1 MSEGLRPGLLTV
13 GSLGGL
19 AAGLTA
25 GLLAWHTRHPL
36 LLAGASA
43 LEPIGTLWVN
53 ALRMIVLPLIVSHLF
68 VAVASLSTGR
78 GAGRLGGLTV
88 GWFLILHAAA
98 FGFALA
104 LSPIVV
110 SWFQVDAAS
119 RVLFQAP
126 ATAAAGAD
134 AATPGGFGAFFTGV
148 IPTNPFAS
156 AVRDDVLG
164 VIVFTAVLALATRQ
178 IPDEQRQLVIG
189 LFRALAAA
197 TKVVVRWIL
206 LALPIGVFAIAYA
219 LTASTGFDTAGAVG
233 YYVLMVSVLM
243 VLFTLVLYPITAVAG
258 RISMRRFARGVAPSQ
273 AVALGTRSSL
283 ASLPALMEGAE
294 QRLQMPAHVSAFVLP
309 LAVSTFKVN
318 RGVSSTLKLLLLGH
332 FYGLTIEPGFILVFV
347 LTITLLSFSSPGI
360 PGGGTMTSA
369 PVYLAAGIPLEGLVL
384 IEAVEAVPDMFK
396 TLVNVTADMTVA
408 VVVARFVGASV
419 AVEPAA
425 VRMRGAAAS

>member
-1 MSEGLRPGLLTV
+1 MSDRLRPGLLTF

-25 GLLAWHTRHPL
+25 GVLAWHTRHPL

-43 LEPIGTLWVN
+43 LEPVGTLWVN

-78 GAGRLGGLTV
+78 GAGRLGGLTL

-119 RVLFQAP
+119 QVLFEAP
-126 ATAAAGAD
+126 AAAGAG
-134 AATPGGFGAFFTGV
+134 AAAPGGFGAFFTGV

-156 AVRDDVLG
+156 AARDDVLG

-189 LFRALAAA
+189 LFRALASA

-219 LTASTGFDTAGAVG
+219 LTANTGFDTAGAVG
-233 YYVLMVSVLM
+233 YYVLMVSVMM
-243 VLFTLVLYPITAVAG
+243 VLFTLLLYPITAVAG
-258 RISMRRFARGVAPSQ
+258 RIPMRRFAWGVAPSQ

-283 ASLPALMEGAE
+283 ASLPALMQGAE
-294 QRLQMPAHVSAFVLP
+294 QRLQLPAHVSAFALP

-408 VVVARFVGASV
+408 AVVARFVGAAV

-425 VRMRGAAAS
+425 IPMRRAAAP

>member
-1 MSEGLRPGLLTV
+1 VSDRLRPGLLTV

-25 GLLAWHTRHPL
+25 GLLAHHTRNPL
-36 LLAGASA
+36 LLGGASA

-53 ALRMIVLPLIVSHLF
+53 ALRMMVLPLIVSHLF

-78 GAGRLGGLTV
+78 GAGRLGGLTL

-98 FGFALA
+98 FAFALA
-104 LSPIVV
+104 VSPVFI
-110 SWFQVDAAS
+110 SWFRVDAAS
-119 RVLFQAP
+119 RALFEAP
-126 ATAAAGAD
+126 AAAAGASP
-134 AATPGGFGAFFTGV
+134 AAPGGFGDFFTGV
-148 IPTNPFAS
+148 IPTNAFAS
-156 AVRDDVLG
+156 AARDDVLG

-178 IPDEQRQLVIG
+178 IPAEQRQLVIG
-189 LFRALAAA
+189 LFRALATA

-219 LTASTGFDTAGAVG
+219 LTANTGFDTAGAVG
-233 YYVLMVSVLM
+233 YYVLVVSVMM
-243 VLFTLVLYPITAVAG
+243 VLFTLLLYPITAVAG
-258 RISMRRFARGVAPSQ
+258 RVPMRRFAWAVAPSQ

-283 ASLPALMEGAE
+283 ASLPALMTGAE
-294 QRLQMPAHVSAFVLP
+294 QRLQLPTHVSAFALP

-318 RGVSSTLKLLLLGH
+318 RGVSSILKLLFLAH
-332 FYGLTIEPGFILVFV
+332 FYGLTIEPGFIVVFV

-384 IEAVEAVPDMFK
+384 IEAVDAVPDMFK

-408 VVVARFVGASV
+408 AVVARFVGAAV
-419 AVEPAA
+419 AVDPVA
-425 VRMRGAAAS
+425 VPVRGAAAS